1 MLFKISVKNIR
12 KSFKD
17 YAVYFFTLILGVA
30 VFYVFNA
37 IDSQTVMLDV
47 RKNVYDIIK
56 LMNEMLSGVS
66 VFVSCVLGFLIIYAS
81 RFLIKRRN
89 KEFGIYLTL
98 GMSKRKISII
108 LFFETLLIGIVSL
121 VVGLFLGAVLSQFMS
136 ILVANLFDADMTK
149 FKFTFSS
156 KACVKTLLYFTIMY
170 LFVMV
175 FNVVN
180 ISRCKLI
187 DLLNAGKKTEKV
199 KMKNPVIC
207 TIVFVMGVGILSYA
221 YWMVTGGYSNLDM
234 ADKIIIPIAMG
245 CVATFLIF
253 WSLSGLLIKIF
264 TSIKNVY
271 YKGVNSF
278 VLRQFCSKINTT
290 VFSTTIIC
298 LMLFITISV
307 LSAAL
312 SMKNSM
318 SSDFKKMCPVDIQ
331 FTKISYEALREAYA
345 TADKDSDDYE
355 KTTKILE
362 DSKLSI
368 SDTLKNNGFDVDEYL
383 KNMTEYSVYQ
393 TGLEEMDTL
402 GILADEICEK
412 YQMVSFLSSVNFMK
426 LSDYNKIATLYGN
439 ETYSLGDNEYLI
451 VANFKTVADIRNMAL
466 KAGTKIDINGK
477 TYSPKYQE
485 CKDGFIELASQ
496 HINDGIFIV
505 PDDALTDS
513 QLYKCGMT
521 ADYKADSKEEK
532 YDIENK
538 LDDISKNIFNQTSY
552 LSYNSKIDLAEAS
565 VGLGALV
572 TFIALYLGIIFL
584 ISSAAILAL
593 KELSDSADNRER
605 YGMIRKIG
613 VDEKMINM
621 ALFKQIGIFFA
632 FPLLLAI
639 IHSVFGIKFINL
651 ILQTMGM
658 SSMLASVGIT
668 FVFLVVIYGG
678 YFIITYLCSKSIIRP

>member
-98 GMSKRKISII
+98 GMSKRKISAI

-121 VVGLFLGAVLSQFMS
+121 VVGLLLGTVLSQFMS

-170 LFVMV
+170 LLVMV

-207 TIVFVMGVGILSYA
+207 TIVFVIGVGILSYA
-221 YWMVTGGYSNLDM
+221 YWMVTAGFSNMDM

-264 TSIKNVY
+264 TSIKSVY

-331 FTKISYEALREAYA
+331 FTKISYEALKEAYA

-412 YQMVSFLSSVNFMK
+412 YQMVSFLSPVNFMK
-426 LSDYNKIATLYGN
+426 LSDYNKIAN
-439 ETYSLGDNEYLI
+439 
-451 VANFKTVADIRNMAL
+451 AL
-466 KAGTKIDINGK
+466 
-477 TYSPKYQE
+477 
-485 CKDGFIELASQ
+485 
-496 HINDGIFIV
+496 
-505 PDDALTDS
+505 
-513 QLYKCGMT
+513 
-521 ADYKADSKEEK
+521 
-532 YDIENK
+532 
-538 LDDISKNIFNQTSY
+538 
-552 LSYNSKIDLAEAS
+552 
-565 VGLGALV
+565 
-572 TFIALYLGIIFL
+572 
-584 ISSAAILAL
+584 
-593 KELSDSADNRER
+593 R
-605 YGMIRKIG
+605 
-613 VDEKMINM
+613 
-621 ALFKQIGIFFA
+621 
-632 FPLLLAI
+632 
-639 IHSVFGIKFINL
+639 
-651 ILQTMGM
+651 
-658 SSMLASVGIT
+658 
-668 FVFLVVIYGG
+668 
-678 YFIITYLCSKSIIRP
+678 